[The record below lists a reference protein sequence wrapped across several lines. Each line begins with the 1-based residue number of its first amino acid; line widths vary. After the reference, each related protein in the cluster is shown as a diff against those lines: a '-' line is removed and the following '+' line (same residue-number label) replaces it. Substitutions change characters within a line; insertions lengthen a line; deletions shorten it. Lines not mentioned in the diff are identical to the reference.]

1 MAYISVDESMR
12 KSKKYINNNFTKSK
26 KLINFCINNNI
37 ENFIF
42 SSTAAVYKYGLKKNN
57 EKSKIQPSNPYGES
71 KYLTEKYIGKM
82 KGLTKFC
89 ILRYFNVAGASK
101 NLLNG
106 QNSKKK
112 ASHLIKKIIE
122 TILSSKT
129 FYINGNDYDTK
140 DGTAVRDFIHIQD
153 LSDIHLKILNYLK
166 IRPSSSTTIFN
177 CGYGKGSI
185 RCCKNLKI
193 THFTY

>member
-1 MAYISVDESMR
+1 
-12 KSKKYINNNFTKSK
+12 
-26 KLINFCINNNI
+26 
-37 ENFIF
+37 
-42 SSTAAVYKYGLKKNN
+42 
-57 EKSKIQPSNPYGES
+57 
-71 KYLTEKYIGKM
+71 M

-177 CGYGKGSI
+177 CGYGKG
-185 RCCKNLKI
+185 
-193 THFTY
+193 FQY